1 MQQNSPNR
9 NIKPVY
15 VKNILFISSFID
27 MSNQRLLQMSN
38 SANES
43 LNNMDEST
51 IAALK
56 LDGMKL
62 QLASPELQANTKV
75 VSAAVRQ
82 NILAFEYANDST
94 ALEIIKNELPRC
106 PWRVK
111 YLLPQYLPQRYC
123 TMKSFMLVFVS
134 HNGTHLQY
142 ASPELQDDE
151 EVVQAAIKE
160 HRFSGYWA
168 SERVQRKMKLLSRG
182 LL

>member
-1 MQQNSPNR
+1 
-9 NIKPVY
+9 
-15 VKNILFISSFID
+15 
-27 MSNQRLLQMSN
+27 
-38 SANES
+38 
-43 LNNMDEST
+43 MDEST
-51 IAALK
+51 AIAAVK

-75 VSAAVRQ
+75 VFAAVRQ
-82 NILAFEYANDST
+82 NTLAFEYANDST
-94 ALEIIKNELPRC
+94 ALEIIKNEFPRR

-151 EVVQAAIKE
+151 EVVQAAIKQ

-168 SERVQRKMKLLSRG
+168 SERVQRKMKLVSRG
-182 LL
+182 LLSKRCLEHARNNVQEVTLQHIHGRRR